1 MKDFVFIQNENLIPL
16 PDEINIWENC
26 KDEEVLISNEKAQKA
41 QIYAPEIN
49 FYLKS
54 SQDEILEKSKN
65 ILKLYEA

>member
-41 QIYAPEIN
+41 QIM
-49 FYLKS
+49 
-54 SQDEILEKSKN
+54 LEKSIF
-65 ILKLYEA
+65 ILKVHKMKF

>member
-41 QIYAPEIN
+41 Q
-49 FYLKS
+49 FMLQKS
-54 SQDEILEKSKN
+54 IF
-65 ILKLYEA
+65 ILKVHKMKF